1 MNEESVKRILLTD
14 FFSYYPA
21 GGALYD
27 ESGTLLEMNRALCEK
42 FGVKDQHDFILNNLF
57 DNDYLS
63 DLQKNHLKNGSVLVD
78 SLPIGYTIV
87 PGFDKEGNIIGYTLL
102 LTDSDLS
109 DQCMIRYDKKMRELK
124 DISDKVV
131 QSVPDT
137 ILLIN
142 SALVVER
149 IITYASETC
158 ITPAA
163 LNCRIDELPGFI
175 YPDPVKRKVTSV
187 VQESLDTSET
197 VNVEFSIPGHNAPV
211 VYFKLRLVPIHHK
224 YVVAYIRNVSNLVE
238 KENENRNLS
247 HQLSE
252 SRSMMELALHN
263 SHIAT
268 YSFNFELFRTCDK
281 EHCNHCFQ
289 FYGVN
294 NHLLERNRY
303 ICRSLSVLRHPEDR
317 QDFFLLFNEIRDKD
331 LREHSVNFRLKDDDG
346 KYRSYEVIGKAFEKD
361 KGGKTNLIV
370 GCVIDNQKYVEYEES
385 LIKAKEKAEN
395 ADLLKSTFLANV
407 THEIR
412 TPLNAIV
419 GFSDLLSLEEDPELR
434 ESYMSLIK
442 ANNELLLNL
451 INDVLDISKIESDM
465 LTFNNVD
472 NHLPSVMH
480 GIYKTMQFRVPE
492 HVTLVLDP
500 CPEIVLN
507 MDKNRMMQV
516 LINLLTN
523 AAKYTEKGSIRFG
536 CGIQDRF
543 VRFYVTDT
551 GSGIP
556 ESELENIFGRFVQLK
571 GYKQGIGLGLAICK
585 GLVTKMGG
593 TISATSKVG
602 WGSTFSFTLPLYHE

>member
-1 MNEESVKRILLTD
+1 MNEASVKQILLTD
-14 FFSYYPA
+14 FFTYYPA

-27 ESGTLLEMNRALCEK
+27 KSGVLLEMNKALCER
-42 FGVKDQHDFILNNLF
+42 FGLTNKHDFILNNLF
-57 DNDYLS
+57 DTDYLS
-63 DLQKNHLKNGSVLVD
+63 DLQKTHLKNGSVLAD
-78 SLPIGYTIV
+78 NQPIGYTII
-87 PGFDKEGNIIGYTLL
+87 PGFDVEGNVIGYTLL
-102 LTDSDLS
+102 LTDNNLA
-109 DQCMIRYDKKMRELK
+109 DQDMMRYDKKMREWK
-124 DISDKVV
+124 DISDKVA

-142 SALVVER
+142 NRLVVER
-149 IITYASETC
+149 IIAYASETC

-163 LNCRIDELPGFI
+163 LNCRIDDLPGFA
-175 YPDPVKRKVTSV
+175 YPDPVKKKVASV
-187 VQESLDTSET
+187 VQESLDTSEV
-197 VNVEFSIPGHNAPV
+197 VNLEFSIPGHNAPV

-224 YVVAYIRNVSNLVE
+224 YVVAYVRNVSDIVE
-238 KENENRNLS
+238 KEKENRSLS

-331 LREHSVNFRLKDDDG
+331 LEEYSVNFRLKSDEG
-346 KYRSYEVIGKAFEKD
+346 QYRSYEVIGKAFEKD
-361 KGGKTNLIV
+361 KEGKTNLIV
-370 GCVIDNQKYVEYEES
+370 GCVIDNQKHVEYEES

-419 GFSDLLSLEEDPELR
+419 GFSDLLSQEEDPELR
-434 ESYMSLIK
+434 ESYTSLIK

-451 INDVLDISKIESDM
+451 VNDVLDISKIESDM
-465 LTFNNVD
+465 LTFNYAN

-480 GIYKTMQFRVPE
+480 DIYQTMQFRMPE
-492 HVTLVLDP
+492 NVTLALDP

-507 MDKNRMMQV
+507 VDKNRMMQV

-523 AAKYTEKGSIRFG
+523 AAKYTEKGSVRFG
-536 CGIQDRF
+536 YGIRDRF

-556 ESELENIFGRFVQLK
+556 ESELKNIFGRFVQLK
-571 GYKQGIGLGLAICK
+571 GNKQGIGLGLAICK
-585 GLVTKMGG
+585 GLIEKMGG
-593 TISATSKVG
+593 TISATSRVG
-602 WGSTFSFTLPLYHE
+602 KGSTFSFTLPLNP